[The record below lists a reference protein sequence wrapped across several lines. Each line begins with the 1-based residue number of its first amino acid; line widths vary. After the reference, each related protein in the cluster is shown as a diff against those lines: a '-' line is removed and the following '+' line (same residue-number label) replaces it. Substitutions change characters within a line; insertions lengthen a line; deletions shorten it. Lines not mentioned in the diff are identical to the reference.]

1 MKMELVLVLMVIAI
15 VLGITPPLDRS
26 KPVEEVWPDTAFE

>member
-1 MKMELVLVLMVIAI
+1 MELIMVLLIFAI

-26 KPVEEVWPDTAFE
+26 KPVEEYWPESSFE

>member
-1 MKMELVLVLMVIAI
+1 MMELILVLLVIAI

-26 KPVEEVWPDTAFE
+26 KTVEEFWPDSSFE